1 MKTCNKCGFTNTDD
15 CLFCEKCGQS
25 LAAPQKKKP
34 KFIWF
39 LIPLV
44 CIIVGLIIT
53 AAVLLFVFRD
63 KLPFIGKKKAQAETS
78 ISEEIQENTKLD
90 EEESKALQE
99 EEAAKPES
107 GQEQAGA
114 DNEDG
119 RPEPEKDE
127 KEDKTVDIDG
137 VDQAYVEVVGTLVE
151 RDGSLGVQMPKPSS
165 VCAYDDENEIVQAKD
180 VSYLRIDNDD
190 LEEYIGAEVS
200 IKGKLFARND
210 RQFMLEVV
218 KLDVQKEADREE
230 GAESGTDAVSGQGT
244 DSDNHHYSL
253 IVADVTWQ
261 EAFDDC
267 ISRGGYLAQINS
279 EEEYQAVIEMIEA
292 ENKQNIHFYLGGR
305 RDIDSREYYWV
316 DKDNELSGE
325 LLNPQGNSWAS
336 PHWMENEPSF
346 TSEEDQEMYMNM
358 IYYQDNWVLNDV
370 PMDITEYY
378 PGKTGYICE
387 FDE

>member
-1 MKTCNKCGFTNTDD
+1 MKTCNRCGFTNTDD

-34 KFIWF
+34 KLLWL

-63 KLPFIGKKKAQAETS
+63 KLPFIGKEKTQTEATV
-78 ISEEIQENTKLD
+78 SEEIQDNTEDNDK
-90 EEESKALQE
+90 ESDAPKEQAVP
-99 EEAAKPES
+99 KPEN
-107 GQEQAGA
+107 GEEQADL
-114 DNEDG
+114 DNEDSQS
-119 RPEPEKDE
+119 EPE
-127 KEDKTVDIDG
+127 EDQQEEKTVDIDG
-137 VDQAYVEVVGTLVE
+137 VGQAYVEVMGTVVE
-151 RDGSLGVQMPKPSS
+151 KDGGLGVQMPQPSS
-165 VCAYDDENEIVQAKD
+165 VSAYDDKNEIVQAKD
-180 VSYLRIDNDD
+180 VKYLFVDGDD
-190 LEEYIGAEVS
+190 MEEYIGAEVS
-200 IKGKLFARND
+200 IKGKLSARND

-218 KLDVQKEADREE
+218 KLDVQKEAAREE
-230 GAESGTDAVSGQGT
+230 SAESGTDAGSGQGT
-244 DSDNHHYSL
+244 DSGSHHYSL
-253 IVADVTWQ
+253 IAADVTWQ

-279 EEEYQAVIEMIEA
+279 EEEYQAVIQMIEA

-325 LLNPQGNSWAS
+325 VLNPEGNSWAS
-336 PHWMENEPSF
+336 SHWMENEPSF

-358 IYYQDNWVLNDV
+358 IYYQDNWVFNDV
-370 PMDITEYY
+370 PMDITVYY